1 MRRKLAY
8 KRVGLDLPPRVSTL
22 GLLWKKGETNPM
34 PERVPLSERAKE
46 ALRQLFIDATGGDV
60 ESELVRHRETS

>member
-1 MRRKLAY
+1 M
-8 KRVGLDLPPRVSTL
+8 STL